1 MASTKSVSSTK
12 AKSQVSTDAPG
23 VVEEASPLSSNTKNR
38 IIIAASVCGVI
49 IVETLVFFFL
59 VPSGEE
65 VAALAEHRLI
75 EKAGAS
81 SHGAISGKSGAASGH
96 DGAHGA
102 SSHGTDNHGSSSHG
116 AGSHGDGTEKKDEN
130 RTIEQDLGTFNISFI
145 PAGSDLPYRVEFKLY
160 GELIAKDLPHLEE
173 LLSEKVGRFRNRL
186 ILEIRNASLQELQ
199 ENQLGLI
206 RRRILATST
215 ELLGEPILINVGF
228 HDYQVI
234 ED

>member
-23 VVEEASPLSSNTKNR
+23 VEEASPLSSNTKNR

-81 SHGAISGKSGAASGH
+81 NHGSISGKSGAASGH